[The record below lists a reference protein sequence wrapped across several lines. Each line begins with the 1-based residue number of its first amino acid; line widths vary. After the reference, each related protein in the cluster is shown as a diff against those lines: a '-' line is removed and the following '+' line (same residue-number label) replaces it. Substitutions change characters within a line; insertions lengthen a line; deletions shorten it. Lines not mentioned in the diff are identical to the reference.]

1 MHDAIKVAN
10 YILSFSE
17 NQLNN
22 PITNLQL
29 QKILYYVQ
37 GMSLRLFKKQMFS
50 NEIEAWRYGPV
61 IPDVYYWFNN
71 NSSDAITG
79 VSSEI
84 NDFMPQ
90 EIELI
95 NQVVT
100 QLVYID
106 PWDLVRKT
114 HSEEP
119 WKKNYYPG
127 VNNKISEYDM
137 EEYFC
142 K

>member
-1 MHDAIKVAN
+1 MHDAIEVAN

-17 NQLNN
+17 NQLNH

-37 GMSLRLFKKQMFS
+37 GMSLRLLKNKMFF

-61 IPDVYYWFNN
+61 VPDVYYWFND
-71 NSSDAITG
+71 NSSDPITG
-79 VSSEI
+79 VLSKS
-84 NDFMPQ
+84 NCFMSQ

-100 QLVYID
+100 QLVSID
-106 PWDLVRKT
+106 PWKLVRKT
-114 HSEEP
+114 HEEEP

-127 VNNKISEYDM
+127 ANNRISEYDM

-142 K
+142 E